1 MRIAI
6 LAAALLATG
15 ASGAYVISNDE
26 KTPFAATYVSLFE
39 ESPDLVQSHV
49 EWAMD
54 GCPLMSMQF
63 RHSTQPVKTLS
74 ARTFTRSMMLTAK
87 DTPPEE
93 ASREMIPWIMANA
106 EQLNSD
112 EQARYLELIRQI
124 NKIDSMLCIMSSIQ
138 DSAKFRFDAA
148 AAAWAIRS

>member
-6 LAAALLATG
+6 LAAALLPTG

-49 EWAMD
+49 ERAME
-54 GCPLMSMQF
+54 GCPLTSMQF
-63 RHSTQPVKTLS
+63 RHSTQPVKTLA
-74 ARTFTRSMMLTAK
+74 ARTFTRSLLLTVK

-93 ASREMIPWIMANA
+93 ASREIIPWIMANA

-112 EQARYLELIRQI
+112 EQARYLELISQM